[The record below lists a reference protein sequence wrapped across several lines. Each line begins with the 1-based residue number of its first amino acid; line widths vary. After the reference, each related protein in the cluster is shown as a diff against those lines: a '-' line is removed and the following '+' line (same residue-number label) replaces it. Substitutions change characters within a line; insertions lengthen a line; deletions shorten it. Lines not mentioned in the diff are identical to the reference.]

1 MVLRA
6 LTQTVI
12 EHMAYPADMHDD
24 DGVRPRVTLAEVAKE
39 AGVSLPTVSKVLNG
53 RSDVSRATRA
63 RIEQLLDAH
72 GYRRRKPGAPR
83 SPLIELVFHELD
95 SVWAMEIV
103 RGVETVAQEN
113 QATVVLT
120 RSGTRHAPAP
130 DWIEGVLRRRP
141 LGVVLVFS
149 SLPEEVKRRLAAQAI
164 PFVIIDPA
172 GDPDPYVPS
181 VGSANWAGGLAATR
195 HLTDH
200 GHERIAIIT
209 GPEDMLCSLA
219 RLDGYR
225 SAMAMAGLA
234 IDPRLVRFG
243 DFQVQGGFEHAM
255 DLLDGPGRPT
265 AVFAGSD
272 LQALGVLEA
281 ARIRNLRVPQDLSVV
296 GYDDVPLAQW
306 SSPPLTT
313 VHQPLRQMAE
323 EATRMLLRP
332 DDPGKAAQRIELATH
347 LVVRQSTAP
356 HGGGPELRPADVAAA
371 VGPAAD
377 ALSGAGQGPRG
388 GGGG

>member
-1 MVLRA
+1 
-6 LTQTVI
+6 
-12 EHMAYPADMHDD
+12 MHDD
-24 DGVRPRVTLAEVAKE
+24 DGVGARVTLAEVAKE

-63 RIEQLLDAH
+63 RIEQLLEAH
-72 GYRRRKPGAPR
+72 GYRRRNPRAPR
-83 SPLIELVFHELD
+83 SPLVELVFHELD

-103 RGVETVAQEN
+103 RGAEDVAQEN
-113 QATVVLT
+113 RATVVLT

-149 SLPEEVKRRLAAQAI
+149 SLPEDVKRQLGSQGI

-172 GDPDPYVPS
+172 GDPDPGVPS

-200 GHERIAIIT
+200 GHRRIAIIT

-225 SAMAMAGLA
+225 SAMAMAGLP

-243 DFQVQGGFEHAM
+243 DFHVQGGFEHAM
-255 DLLDGPGRPT
+255 DLLDGPDRPT

-281 ARIRNLRVPQDLSVV
+281 ARLRNLRVPEDLSVV

-306 SSPPLTT
+306 ASPPLTT
-313 VHQPLRQMAE
+313 VHQPLRRMAE
-323 EATRMLLRP
+323 EAIRMLLSP

-347 LVVRQSTAP
+347 LVARQSTAP
-356 HGGGPELRPADVAAA
+356 YGGGPGRRPREEVTAA
-371 VGPAAD
+371 VPAA
-377 ALSGAGQGPRG
+377 GAPGARRDRRG
-388 GGGG
+388 GEGG